1 MSEWRTPFDSGMDDG
16 DLLLLEPPG
25 KDLAWGDQLW
35 YRERASTFSPRDES
49 PATMKLLREI
59 ERLEGQG
66 IHVIDALAGGP
77 VVKDEKVRK
86 AVDALK
92 KQAGN
97 ELYAELLF
105 SVTYKKFQPAEAKG
119 IWDELVKHKYFMSQ
133 ALKRDVGVRV
143 AALDY
148 LSNYKRVLTN
158 TRLLSEQ
165 ELDEI
170 LMTARRDGL
179 TGLRNHRTF
188 QERLREEVEKAV
200 HSKQPLCL
208 FMIDVDHFK
217 KHNDTHG
224 HAIGDFVLQE
234 AARLIRR
241 TVRDGD
247 IPARYG
253 GDEFAVILPA
263 TPKKEAAVI
272 AERIRAEAETS
283 KFYKAEKGIT
293 ITFSIGVA
301 SCPDDIDQPA
311 TLVELADAALYLSK
325 SRGRNRVTIF

>member
-1 MSEWRTPFDSGMDDG
+1 MLREMENS
-16 DLLLLEPPG
+16 DLAVLDPPG
-25 KDLAWGDQLW
+25 MPLAREDRFW
-35 YRERASTFSPRDES
+35 YRERGSASPLRNDPPT
-49 PATMKLLREI
+49 TMKLLREI
-59 ERLEGQG
+59 ERLEGLG

-105 SVTYKKFQPAEAKG
+105 AVTYKKFGPAEAKA
-119 IWDELVKHKYFMSQ
+119 IWDDLVKHKYFMSQ

-200 HSKQPLCL
+200 QTKQPLCL

-217 KHNDTHG
+217 KYNDTHG
-224 HAIGDFVLQE
+224 HATGDFVLQE

-263 TPKKEAAVI
+263 TGKKEAAPI

-283 KFYKAEKGIT
+283 KFHKAEKGIS